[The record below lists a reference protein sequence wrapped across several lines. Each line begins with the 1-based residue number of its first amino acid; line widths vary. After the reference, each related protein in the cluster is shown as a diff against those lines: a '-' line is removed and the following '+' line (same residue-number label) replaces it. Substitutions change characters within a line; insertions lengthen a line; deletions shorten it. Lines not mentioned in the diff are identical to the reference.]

1 MLLIICYSFFC
12 NDRLGPVIEF
22 VYLYLCIFQHWH
34 FGSKGRN
41 EALHVMSPACEVTTT
56 CKLGQRNTNRGLTPQ
71 QQEEKY
77 LKSLLKYFRIFPT
90 MSYPPSKHGS
100 MYENLFLQYFLNMW
114 FNVSS
119 IFPAI
124 SCCLQNLDLCK
135 ITGFLNFSSKEPPSP
150 SPTIRLSPI
159 NPQHYDTPRIYL
171 KRMYI
176 ELKHCIVVEI
186 STENKFDIPSYFLT
200 QWKMWNSFPPQIP

>member
-1 MLLIICYSFFC
+1 M
-12 NDRLGPVIEF
+12 
-22 VYLYLCIFQHWH
+22 
-34 FGSKGRN
+34 
-41 EALHVMSPACEVTTT
+41 
-56 CKLGQRNTNRGLTPQ
+56 
-71 QQEEKY
+71 
-77 LKSLLKYFRIFPT
+77 
-90 MSYPPSKHGS
+90 
-100 MYENLFLQYFLNMW
+100 FLQYFLNMW

-159 NPQHYDTPRIYL
+159 NPQHCDTPRIYL

-186 STENKFDIPSYFLT
+186 STENKSDTFLFLNTMKNVEFISPSNSIKCSTPTGNTYKWTLLAWDWKLNKIQNILRLT
-200 QWKMWNSFPPQIP
+200 DQSSQNGRMM